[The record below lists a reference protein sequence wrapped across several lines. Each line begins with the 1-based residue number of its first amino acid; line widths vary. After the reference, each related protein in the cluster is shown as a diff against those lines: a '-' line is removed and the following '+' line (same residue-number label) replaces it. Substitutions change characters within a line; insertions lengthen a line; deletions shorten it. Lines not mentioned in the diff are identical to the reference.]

1 MSTNQSQHSLSRR
14 RLLLSAIG
22 GAAGV
27 TLGQRLGFAQEGGGK
42 KYALLVGVKNYDPSI
57 LKPLEYS
64 EQDMISMG
72 EALVALGFDV
82 VVMTSQQEI
91 PTRVPMMPEDIITQ
105 LDRRLRDRR
114 KEDLVLISLSG
125 HGVQLK
131 SDAVLADGSKET
143 YFCPQRADLR
153 DRKTL
158 LPLSEV
164 IRRMESSEAGR
175 KLLLVDACRDE
186 VEPPEVINK
195 TVEIELD
202 PVGPRRRRKPEGM
215 AALFSCSPG
224 ERSFELRQ
232 LGHSAFTYHVLRYL
246 RGQCDPGEY
255 PNRELSIS
263 RLTSYVSRETRD
275 YISQQLDKDQFPQ
288 MIGSSNEWSL
298 GRLSAD
304 PNAVVRGRV
313 AGEVR
318 EWVPSLGMK
327 FAWCPA
333 GSFQMGSPLSEVGRD
348 DDELQHTV
356 RLSEGFWLGQTEVTR
371 GQFSRFVSAT
381 GYRTE
386 GERDGEGGYGIDS
399 EGNYSQKPEYTWRT
413 AGFSQTDD
421 HPVVNVSWNDA
432 VAFIEWLSLVEGKR
446 FRLPTESE
454 WEYACRAGTTSA
466 YYNGNAPE
474 GLTKVGNVADS
485 TAKQRFPSWTTVGTS
500 DGYVYTSPVGV
511 FSANVWNLHD
521 MHGNVWEWC
530 SDWYGDYAAGTATDP
545 VGASSGSNRVLRG
558 GGWSFQASY
567 CRAADRLR
575 GGPSDR
581 SSYLGFRLL
590 LSPSVK

>member
-1 MSTNQSQHSLSRR
+1 
-14 RLLLSAIG
+14 
-22 GAAGV
+22 
-27 TLGQRLGFAQEGGGK
+27 
-42 KYALLVGVKNYDPSI
+42 
-57 LKPLEYS
+57 
-64 EQDMISMG
+64 
-72 EALVALGFDV
+72 
-82 VVMTSQQEI
+82 
-91 PTRVPMMPEDIITQ
+91 MMPEDIITQ

-114 KEDLVLISLSG
+114 KEDLVLVSLSG

-246 RGQCDPGEY
+246 RGQCDAGEY

-298 GRLSAD
+298 GRLSTE

-333 GSFQMGSPLSEVGRD
+333 GSFQMGSPASEVGRD

-356 RLSEGFWLGQTEVTR
+356 WLSEGFWLGQTEVTR
-371 GQFSRFVSAT
+371 GQFSRFVSAK
-381 GYRTE
+381 GYVTE
-386 GERDGEGGYGIDS
+386 CERDGKGGYGFDS
-399 EGNYSQKPEYTWRT
+399 EGNWLQRPVYTWRN

-432 VAFIEWLSLVEGKR
+432 AAFCEWLSRTEGKR
-446 FRLPTESE
+446 FRLPTEAE
-454 WEYACRAGTTSA
+454 WEYACRAGTNSA
-466 YYNGNAPE
+466 YYNGNDPE
-474 GLTKVGNVADS
+474 SLTQVGNVADS
-485 TAKQRFPSWTTVGTS
+485 TAKKKHPEYSAVSTN
-500 DGYVYTSPVGV
+500 DGYVYTCPVGL
-511 FSANVWNLHD
+511 FRANSLNLFD
-521 MHGNVWEWC
+521 MHGNLFEWC
-530 SDWYGDYAAGTATDP
+530 SDWYAGYDVVAELSDP
-545 VGASSGSNRVLRG
+545 QGPSDGTHKVRRG
-558 GGWSFQASY
+558 GGWGNQAWS
-567 CRAADRLR
+567 CRSAVRR
-575 GGPSDR
+575 RSVSSDR
-581 SSYLGFRLL
+581 GTGLGFRVL
-590 LSPSVK
+590 LSP